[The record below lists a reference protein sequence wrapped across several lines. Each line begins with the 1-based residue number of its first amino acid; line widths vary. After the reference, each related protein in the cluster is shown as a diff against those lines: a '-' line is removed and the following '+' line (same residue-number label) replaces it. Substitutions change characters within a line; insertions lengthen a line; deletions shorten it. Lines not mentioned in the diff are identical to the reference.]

1 MAVKECAG
9 CARRERVVR
18 QFGEGVETLGVPAQQ
33 LRNQPSGEV
42 GTGDAVAAVALHVVD
57 IVIEAPNCGIRE
69 RVSRKLPVQR

>member
-1 MAVKECAG
+1 M
-9 CARRERVVR
+9 
-18 QFGEGVETLGVPAQQ
+18 
-33 LRNQPSGEV
+33 